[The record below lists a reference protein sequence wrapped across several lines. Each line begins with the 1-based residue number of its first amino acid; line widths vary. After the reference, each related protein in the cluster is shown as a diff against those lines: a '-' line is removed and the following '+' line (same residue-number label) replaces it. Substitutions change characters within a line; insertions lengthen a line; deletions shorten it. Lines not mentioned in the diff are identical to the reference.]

1 MRVTNHTS
9 HNHTSHAVKVH
20 LVPTFRKPHACICH
34 VPRIWRGF
42 FTFRSKFDATIRLY
56 ASLVEGQLAIAEQ
69 NPGRVAWNEPD
80 TVPKNVSRSLRPVCS
95 CSSSG
100 RWGTGIVTGMG
111 KFTCPFTYSRAK
123 GFWDSHWDH
132 PISTVDPLAVLA
144 VYQTERA
151 GKPLAWRKVCIV
163 HMYCGP
169 RCERGSGL
177 LHL

>member
-111 KFTCPFTYSRAK
+111 KFTCAHASKLSVTPTHSSSRK
-123 GFWDSHWDH
+123 QEWDRH
-132 PISTVDPLAVLA
+132 PC
-144 VYQTERA
+144 YQTS
-151 GKPLAWRKVCIV
+151 LST
-163 HMYCGP
+163 GP
-169 RCERGSGL
+169 S
-177 LHL
+177 HKI